1 MTVLIVEDDP
11 IQQNALKIL
20 LTEYNPAYD
29 LLCASSYAEGLDLL
43 SHSDI
48 SLFLLDVELNPCD
61 RADTKDGVEL
71 ARQIRQHPEYLHTP
85 IIFLT
90 SIPERILEALNQTHC
105 FDYLLKP
112 YDRGML
118 YHCLDQIHFPG
129 NLPEPHV
136 SFSDT
141 QGIHIRLKGSEVL
154 YLCSCGHQI
163 QVHTNDGVYTTC
175 AMTLDAFT
183 EELGLPFF
191 RCHRKYIINLD
202 HASQYDKTNRFVC
215 VGSESVPVG
224 RSYKSEFEKRYTKK

>member
-61 RADTKDGVEL
+61 RTDTKDGVEL

-90 SIPERILEALNQTHC
+90 SIPERILEA
-105 FDYLLKP
+105 FESDALL
-112 YDRGML
+112 
-118 YHCLDQIHFPG
+118 
-129 NLPEPHV
+129 
-136 SFSDT
+136 
-141 QGIHIRLKGSEVL
+141 
-154 YLCSCGHQI
+154 
-163 QVHTNDGVYTTC
+163 
-175 AMTLDAFT
+175 
-183 EELGLPFF
+183 
-191 RCHRKYIINLD
+191 
-202 HASQYDKTNRFVC
+202 
-215 VGSESVPVG
+215 
-224 RSYKSEFEKRYTKK
+224 

>member
-1 MTVLIVEDDP
+1 MIRS
-11 IQQNALKIL
+11 QQNALKIL

-61 RADTKDGVEL
+61 RTDTKDGVEL

-118 YHCLDQIHFPG
+118 YHCLIRSIFREIFP
-129 NLPEPHV
+129 NRR
-136 SFSDT
+136 S
-141 QGIHIRLKGSEVL
+141 
-154 YLCSCGHQI
+154 
-163 QVHTNDGVYTTC
+163 
-175 AMTLDAFT
+175 AFLT
-183 EELGLPFF
+183 
-191 RCHRKYIINLD
+191 RR
-202 HASQYDKTNRFVC
+202 ASI
-215 VGSESVPVG
+215 SA
-224 RSYKSEFEKRYTKK
+224 